1 MMSHHYE
8 EARQMKMLEE
18 YHMMEEENPEANSEE
33 VQEKESSDSMEMEYM
48 MQQSEGVSIL
58 GDNYEADRLIFY
70 SDHSVGHGL
79 KDEFDLI

>member
-1 MMSHHYE
+1 
-8 EARQMKMLEE
+8 MLENE
-18 YHMMEEENPEANSEE
+18 SE
-33 VQEKESSDSMEMEYM
+33 DSMEMEYM

-79 KDEFDLI
+79 KDEFDLIWFIFHSVSLIP